1 LPCESKRTV
10 ARIMTLI
17 AAFIWGTSF
26 VVIRWG
32 LLFISP
38 MKFVFLRF
46 LIAFIIFMLLS
57 KFYFNARNFSK
68 ILFDRLI
75 LIAGIFNALGYI
87 FQFIGQAYTYATNAS
102 LLVNLSSVFV
112 AIIAHFLLG
121 EKLTIF
127 RASAI
132 FLAFIGTLLLITELS
147 STTLFQRTFIG
158 DLICLLSGLSWAFY
172 IVLSKKIA
180 YKEINEVL
188 LLAVWFFYVVIFSAP
203 FALLE
208 SSSNISFRALVA
220 VLYTSIFCTA
230 IAFLLWFKGLKI
242 LEAVT
247 SSVYFLIEIVI
258 SAILEAIIFGLSF
271 SIIKIIG
278 AVLICVGIVLIDV
291 SYHK

>member
-1 LPCESKRTV
+1 
-10 ARIMTLI
+10 MTLM

-46 LIAFIIFMLLS
+46 LIAFITFILLS
-57 KFYFNARNFSK
+57 KFYFNERNLCK

-87 FQFIGQAYTYATNAS
+87 FQFLGQAYTYATNAS
-102 LLVNLSSVFV
+102 LLVNLSGVFV
-112 AIIAHFLLG
+112 AIIAHFLLN
-121 EKLTIF
+121 EKLTMF
-127 RASAI
+127 RAGAI
-132 FLAFIGTLLLITELS
+132 SLAFIGTIMLITELS
-147 STTLFQRTFIG
+147 PTTLFQRTFIG

-172 IVLSKKIA
+172 IVLSKKVA
-180 YKEINEVL
+180 YKKINEIS
-188 LLAVWFFYVVIFSAP
+188 LLAVWFFYVVTFSAP

-208 SSSNISFRALVA
+208 KTSNISFQAFIA

-247 SSVYFLIEIVI
+247 SSVYFLIEIII
-258 SAILEAIIFGLSF
+258 SAIFEAIIFGLYF
-271 SIIKIIG
+271 STIKIVG
-278 AVLICVGIVLIDV
+278 AILICLGIILIDI